1 MFDWDLVR
9 NTSSVHV
16 MAQLAAER
24 GMSATELFAGT
35 SLTPE
40 LVRDGDA
47 VVTAR
52 QEVAVIRNLLR
63 RFGDEPGL
71 GAEAGRRYHIALYGP
86 WGLALLS
93 SGTVRQVIEVAL
105 GYLDLAF
112 VFGHLRF
119 EEGPQQSKLVFD
131 GAEVPLDVRPFLAE
145 RITSGIQTI
154 GRELF
159 AAGVPAE
166 RVTYRHS
173 APAEVVRYREIFGVE
188 PDFDADE
195 DAIAFASA
203 YLDFPLPQADE
214 WTRTTCEQLC
224 HDMLERRRA
233 RQGTAGAVRD
243 VLARNPAALPDQA
256 AVAAEL
262 FISPRTLAR
271 RLSEEGTS
279 FRALVDEVRQLLAE
293 ELLAH
298 TDMTSEQVALRL
310 GYADGASFIRAF
322 RRWNGCPPQE
332 FRQHRPSVPV
342 AMARR

>member
-16 MAQLAAER
+16 MTQLAVER
-24 GMSATELFAGT
+24 GMGAAELLAGT
-35 SLTPE
+35 GLTFDM
-40 LVRDGDA
+40 VCDGAA

-93 SGTVRQVIEVAL
+93 SATVRQVIEVAL

-112 VFGHLRF
+112 VFGHLSF
-119 EEGPQQSKLVFD
+119 EEGPRQSRLVFD
-131 GAEVPLDVRPFLAE
+131 GSEVPVDVRPFLAE

-159 AAGVPAE
+159 SAGVPAE
-166 RVTYRHS
+166 RVTYRHP
-173 APAEVVRYREIFGVE
+173 APADTARYREIFGVE
-188 PDFDADE
+188 PDFGAAA
-195 DAIAFASA
+195 DAIAFDSA

-214 WTRTTCEQLC
+214 WTRNTCERLC
-224 HDMLERRRA
+224 REMLERRRA
-233 RQGTAGAVRD
+233 RLGTAGAVRD
-243 VLARNPAALPDQA
+243 VLARNPAAPPDQA

-262 FISPRTLAR
+262 FISSRTLAR

-293 ELLAH
+293 ELLGN
-298 TDMTSEQVALRL
+298 TDMTTEQVAVRL
-310 GYADGASFIRAF
+310 GYADAASFIRAF
-322 RRWNGCPPQE
+322 RRWNGCPPKE
-332 FRQHRPSVPV
+332 FRQHRQSIPAAAVQY
-342 AMARR
+342 